1 VFLGGILMRSSLFS
15 GRFKTVCVVA
25 VVCWPIFA
33 GCEPRP
39 VDPDVRFVDDPDPVV
54 EEKRED
60 PLSGIDGDLV
70 TGQPA
75 RAAGYIK
82 SGDEK
87 KE

>member
-1 VFLGGILMRSSLFS
+1 MQSSFFG
-15 GRFKTVCVVA
+15 GRFRTVCA
-25 VVCWPIFA
+25 AAIVCWPVFV
-33 GCEPRP
+33 GCESQSS
-39 VDPDVRFVDDPDPVV
+39 DLDTEFVNDPDPVV

-60 PLSGIDGDLV
+60 PLSNIDGDLV

-87 KE
+87 EE